1 MPTLGEA
8 PPPPPLLIVAAQA
21 RLRQAG
27 CDAPDW
33 DTEGTGPPTGHT
45 HRLGEDSGPWPF
57 KGWQRLAAR
66 ACDEHAFETHLS
78 QLSLRPVRCCSRKP
92 CPLLPVRSLSRPRA
106 MR

>member
-33 DTEGTGPPTGHT
+33 DTEGTGP
-45 HRLGEDSGPWPF
+45 WPF
-57 KGWQRLAAR
+57 KGWQRHDAR

-78 QLSLRPVRCCSRKP
+78 QLSLRPVRCCFRKP